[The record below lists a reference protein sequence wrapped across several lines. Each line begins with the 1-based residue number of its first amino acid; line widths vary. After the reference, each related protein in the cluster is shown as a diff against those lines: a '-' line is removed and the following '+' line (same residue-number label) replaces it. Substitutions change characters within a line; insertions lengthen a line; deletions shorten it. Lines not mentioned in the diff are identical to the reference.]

1 MVKPKWDELKE
12 EVEEQDEG
20 VYGDETVSG
29 SNPNPDKV
37 SSKST
42 DELVGEAFGED
53 AQEDIEKGK
62 FVSSGHQ
69 VNKDVEKISGVKDIE
84 DDMIVVDSNQE
95 ESKDE
100 QEE

>member
-53 AQEDIEKGK
+53 AQEI
-62 FVSSGHQ
+62 
-69 VNKDVEKISGVKDIE
+69 
-84 DDMIVVDSNQE
+84 
-95 ESKDE
+95 
-100 QEE
+100 